1 MVFTSCTFLF
11 VYFPVTVCTYF
22 LLCKKYRN
30 YFLFFASLI
39 FYAWGKPSYIILL
52 LGSIVVNYI
61 SGRCIEH
68 TYNLVLRKI
77 EIFLA
82 LFYNIGLLFVFKY
95 MNFVIFNINAAFGSE
110 VIHQTNVV
118 LPIGISFYTFQG
130 ASYVIDVYKK
140 NISAQKNIIYFGL
153 YISMFPQL
161 VAGPI
166 VRYTDI
172 ATDLTDRNI
181 SLDSVVEGVQRF
193 IVGFGK
199 KILVADMLGSVVDQI
214 FTLGIDEISIAV
226 AWLGAV
232 AYTLQIYF
240 DFSGYS
246 DMAIGLGRI
255 FGFQFNENFED
266 PYIYQNR
273 LQNFGVDG
281 ISRCQAGS
289 EIICIFH

>member
-1 MVFTSCTFLF
+1 
-11 VYFPVTVCTYF
+11 
-22 LLCKKYRN
+22 
-30 YFLFFASLI
+30 
-39 FYAWGKPSYIILL
+39 
-52 LGSIVVNYI
+52 
-61 SGRCIEH
+61 
-68 TYNLVLRKI
+68 
-77 EIFLA
+77 
-82 LFYNIGLLFVFKY
+82 

-130 ASYVIDVYKK
+130 VSYVIDVYKK